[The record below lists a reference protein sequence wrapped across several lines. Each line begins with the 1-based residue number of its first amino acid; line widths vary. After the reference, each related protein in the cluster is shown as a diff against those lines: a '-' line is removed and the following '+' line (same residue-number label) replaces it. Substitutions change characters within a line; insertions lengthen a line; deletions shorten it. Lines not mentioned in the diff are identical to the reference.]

1 MQRPVQLLPDAQ
13 LQKTPGSRIS
23 VRKHIEQPGKRKDRR
38 AVGIKLPDTFA
49 ASASEANT
57 EADSDNRD
65 ACRTAFDRDWQAEAY
80 GSPNGIFP
88 DFTRGSHR
96 VTLLLA
102 RALPVCCGLN
112 LWINCV
118 ESPTVCFTRAAVWYR
133 NAQSEDD

>member
-23 VRKHIEQPGKRKDRR
+23 VREHTDQPGKRKDRR

-65 ACRTAFDRDWQAEAY
+65 ACRTAFGRDWQAEAH
-80 GSPNGIFP
+80 GSPSRIP
-88 DFTRGSHR
+88 LEFTRGFTGTHCYLQKLVFSS
-96 VTLLLA
+96 LLRLELMDQL
-102 RALPVCCGLN
+102 R
-112 LWINCV
+112 
-118 ESPTVCFTRAAVWYR
+118 
-133 NAQSEDD
+133 